1 MADPASL
8 QPVVQQQQSKDA
20 LLDVRRKLES
30 ISAEHKT
37 FGTALTQSLDVVRR
51 ALEEFGVV
59 APGGRGG
66 GGSLAISFNGGKDA
80 CVVLY
85 LLLLVLAERDELD
98 RLWATA
104 GDNRIRVV
112 YFEKEEFPEI
122 EEFMRKVS
130 DTYGFEFLKYAVSY
144 KDGMRDLVDNY
155 GVKGREAT
163 PLETRRC
170 ACRAGNTDRPTSL
183 RKRKNTWSVTL
194 GVRAAAVAAALNR
207 VLAPAGEAGLRGG
220 GEGGDGG
227 GGSISGGGQGGGG
240 GAGGSSCGA
249 PPALKR
255 VSAWDKGWN
264 YLGKSDDDDVVLS
277 KRVVSNGNGGK
288 AEGSAEGPDRGAF
301 FPGRIAE
308 TAGVPGNGGAAGGV
322 PTRLSDCGL
331 GMDPGSEV
339 VEIEGRTCLQPDGKG
354 HGLSAGWVGGSARWL
369 PVTVVLALVLAAV
382 GGRRSDSTRGGGESM
397 AVEGNSS

>member
-1 MADPASL
+1 MEWFSPST
-8 QPVVQQQQSKDA
+8 PGW
-20 LLDVRRKLES
+20 
-30 ISAEHKT
+30 AEFT
-37 FGTALTQSLDVVRR
+37 RINP
-51 ALEEFGVV
+51 ALEWKFCNVWRFLRGSGLPYCVLYDQGYTSLGERGDT
-59 APGGRGG
+59 ARNEALRLPSGEYRPAYELAEEEEHLERHPRSPSSGGGSGAEQGASASGG
-66 GGSLAISFNGGKDA
+66 GG
-80 CVVLY
+80 
-85 LLLLVLAERDELD
+85 
-98 RLWATA
+98 TA
-104 GDNRIRVV
+104 
-112 YFEKEEFPEI
+112 
-122 EEFMRKVS
+122 
-130 DTYGFEFLKYAVSY
+130 
-144 KDGMRDLVDNY
+144 
-155 GVKGREAT
+155 
-163 PLETRRC
+163 
-170 ACRAGNTDRPTSL
+170 
-183 RKRKNTWSVTL
+183 
-194 GVRAAAVAAALNR
+194 
-207 VLAPAGEAGLRGG
+207 GG

-277 KRVVSNGNGGK
+277 KRVVSNGNSGK

-308 TAGVPGNGGAAGGV
+308 TAGVPGNGGAAGSV